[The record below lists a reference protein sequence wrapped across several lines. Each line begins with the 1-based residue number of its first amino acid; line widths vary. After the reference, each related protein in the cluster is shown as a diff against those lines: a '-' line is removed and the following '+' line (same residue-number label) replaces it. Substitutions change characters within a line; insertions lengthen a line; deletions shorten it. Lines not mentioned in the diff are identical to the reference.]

1 VLIEIYQSFR
11 HENELQGKGA
21 PMPAQTAR
29 KVAALRQEK
38 SGHGKVAAPKRAASA
53 KPKAKPRAQAKT
65 AAAPGKTKT
74 KNPKK
79 KKKK

>member
-1 VLIEIYQSFR
+1 MDT
-11 HENELQGKGA
+11 GKA
-21 PMPAQTAR
+21 TKPLTQLASW
-29 KVAALRQEK
+29 KAL
-38 SGHGKVAAPKRAASA
+38 A
-53 KPKAKPRAQAKT
+53 KHSQDIKATTLRDLFAQAKT